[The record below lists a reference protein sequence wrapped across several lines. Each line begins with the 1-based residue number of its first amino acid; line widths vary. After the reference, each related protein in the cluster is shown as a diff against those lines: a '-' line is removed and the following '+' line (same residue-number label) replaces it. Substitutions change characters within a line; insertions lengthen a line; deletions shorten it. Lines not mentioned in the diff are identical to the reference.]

1 MKIPASYPEVAERRP
16 ELAQLLNRVA
26 WAVTIFIIVAVITMR
41 YIRIPLPEGVNFL
54 WLPPVYST
62 LNALAGVCLV
72 FSLYNILK
80 RKVHAHRAW
89 NLAALGLS
97 VLFILGYVAYHIT
110 SDPIR
115 YGGEGTARTFY
126 FFLLVT
132 HVILAAVSLPL
143 ILFTF
148 IRSYT
153 GLIAEH
159 KRMARWVYPIWLYV
173 CVTGPI
179 CYLMLRPYYP
189 TT

>member
-1 MKIPASYPEVAERRP
+1 MAIPAPYPEVAEPRR
-16 ELAQLLNRVA
+16 ELARKLNRIAWGITAFITIAVVA
-26 WAVTIFIIVAVITMR
+26 MR

-54 WLPPVYST
+54 WLPPIYST
-62 LNALAGVCLV
+62 LNALAGVCLL
-72 FSLYNILK
+72 FSLYSIL
-80 RKVHAHRAW
+80 RKKVLAHRAW
-89 NLAALGLS
+89 NMAALGLS

-110 SDPIR
+110 SDPVS
-115 YGGEGTARTFY
+115 YGGEGTQRGVY
-126 FFLLVT
+126 FFLLIT
-132 HVILAAVSLPL
+132 HVVLAAVSLPL

-189 TT
+189 EG